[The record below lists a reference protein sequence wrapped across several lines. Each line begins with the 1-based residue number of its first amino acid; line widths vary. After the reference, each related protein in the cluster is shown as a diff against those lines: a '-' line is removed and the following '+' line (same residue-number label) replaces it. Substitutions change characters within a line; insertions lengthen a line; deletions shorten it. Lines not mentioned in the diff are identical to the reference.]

1 MRREDSPIFREEAL
15 QYATSRQDGEL
26 LQLTPTWARWAY
38 WMILAAFAAVAVYC
52 TVGTLHEYASGPAVV
67 WLHGRVEVTAPVAGT
82 VSAIEVKPGQKVEAG
97 QVLVRF
103 SSPLELAELQRVDHE
118 FDLQLAK
125 SLRDP
130 SDQAARAAL
139 TALRTQRDV
148 AAARLEQLSIRAPR
162 AGAIGDVRIRPGQLI
177 EAGSIVLT
185 LLGEDQ
191 RCSVMTMLP
200 AQYRPQLHPGL
211 TLRFEV
217 KGYQYAYQEMV
228 ITSVGTQI
236 IGPNE
241 VKRYLGQEIGDT
253 LAVEGPVVLVE
264 ATPTSPTFTVDNQ
277 TFEFYHG
284 MNGVAEARVR
294 TESILLSIVPGLR
307 VFFGRHH
314 D

>member
-1 MRREDSPIFREEAL
+1 MARENSQIFREEAL
-15 QYATSRQDGEL
+15 QYATSRQDGEVL
-26 LQLTPTWARWAY
+26 HLTPTWTRSAY
-38 WMILAAFAAVAVYC
+38 WVILAAFTAVAVYC
-52 TVGTLHEYASGPAVV
+52 TIGTLHEYASGPAVV
-67 WLHGRVEVTAPVAGT
+67 WIYGRVEVTATVAGT
-82 VSAIEVKPGQKVEAG
+82 VSTIEVKPAQNVEAG

-103 SSPLELAELQRVDHE
+103 SSSVELAELHRVDHE
-118 FDLQLAK
+118 FELQLVK

-148 AAARLEQLSIRAPR
+148 AAAKLEQLSIRAPR

-177 EAGSIVLT
+177 EAGSVVLT
-185 LLGEDQ
+185 LLGEDR

-200 AQYRPQLHPGL
+200 AQYRPQLRPGL

-264 ATPTSPTFTVDNQ
+264 AMPKSPTFKVDGQ
-277 TFEFYHG
+277 MFEFYHG

-307 VFFGRHH
+307 VIFGRSHG
-314 D
+314 